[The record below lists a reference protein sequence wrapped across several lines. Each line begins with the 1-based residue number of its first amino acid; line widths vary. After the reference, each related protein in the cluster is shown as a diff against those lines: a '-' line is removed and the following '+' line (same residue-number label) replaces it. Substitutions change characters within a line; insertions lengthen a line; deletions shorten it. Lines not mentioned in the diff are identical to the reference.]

1 MNQARKRTGT
11 KKVLSM
17 ILVLVML
24 LSLLSMAAF
33 TLPTAASSDGAAS
46 NVDFMR
52 IFHLDC
58 GRKYFSVSEI
68 EGIIDQLAANH
79 YTHLQLAF
87 GNDGLRFLLDDM
99 SLTVNGTVY
108 TSDKVTSAIQ
118 QGNRNLTSGSSGELS
133 ESEMDGIIS
142 YANDHGIQIIP
153 MFNAPGHMYTAVNAM
168 TSLGIN
174 GSINYVST
182 LYDGRTSNW
191 AVDPTDATAVE
202 FAEALLQKYVAY
214 FSRKGSTMFNIGAD
228 ESGLN
233 KDNYAS
239 YAAMVNGMNTIVK
252 KAGMTTLA
260 YNDGI
265 YRAAYAESQPEVKFD
280 NDIVICYWTEDGSSS
295 VADFLSK
302 GFKILNNNNAWYYV
316 LGDYLK
322 RTWGSEQWSYKTA
335 SSGVQNTP
343 VTKMMGYTGTE
354 QPVGSILC
362 VWCDGPSVD
371 YNGYGYITQD
381 KTTQQCVYDLIKAMA
396 DANPAYFTDA
406 VKLPAT
412 DTADQVSV
420 VVTGTKGQTATVD
433 AEPVISSYTFEAENV
448 ASYNVTPMVAG
459 KNYTAQGTVT
469 LPVPAGWVQ
478 DASRIRA
485 YIIDNGAVKLLSGT
499 LADGKYT
506 FDVPH
511 FSEMGLLQ
519 IAENGDSTVSVS
531 VNQGST
537 SSSYTLSGDNL
548 PNDGTYTTTDGLASY
563 TVTTGT
569 GETVAEKV
577 GTIVSGN
584 TYIIGNGTQYIKL
597 DGTSITSTTNPAEAT
612 QWTLTASSDGYYITS
627 GNYYLSY
634 SNGSVIVSTDSYY
647 HTAWKWDTSANAFN
661 DDYWWTYY
669 LTYDNGW
676 KVSKSKSGASSQ
688 AYTTRALPGEKT
700 VTFTGVQ
707 TGTTA
712 VTLGDKT
719 YNITVTEKQTVE
731 IPISIVDYRADGL
744 LFDFQVGGATYD
756 YGLVHSYN
764 NDGSKSGVNGGTL
777 SGTSYGTRIAGT
789 TLENTG
795 YVASDGYSGNYYLWG
810 NKWSRSGMVESALGS
825 NGMPVYT
832 NATVA
837 RVAQEL
843 AKGNYNSGEM
853 ANVTNSNKVIYDTFI
868 ASGKVVNS
876 EASKMSDAFSAHK
889 SWDNITNAYDLAWY
903 LLNTLYQADNNTTT
917 VTDANGVSHTVPIY
931 GMAVNAYDSIILTE
945 NNGVYSFDA
954 ANGKSHYD
962 TNSRSIYEDD
972 SVTAKQFY
980 PVDGLGYDAILGDT
994 TDKANDSG
1002 SNRPEH
1008 PNGNYALRGEAQF
1021 VYRDDL
1027 YFEFSGDDDV
1037 YMYINGV
1044 LALDLGGAHGICTKR
1059 VNLKDVAKQCHLTEG
1074 EVATFTFFYMERN
1087 SDASNFKIETNMELV
1102 KRGIS
1107 VQKNAYD
1114 AGYANEIMSGTA
1126 VETGRSVYYD
1136 LVVTNQSNALMNH
1149 ICFSDTDDRGGT
1161 ASFGYGVANAAVTAG
1176 TTKTDGTVSLG
1187 AAGTYEIYVTDAN
1200 NAEVAGTR
1208 QTFGSLSELSAAVA
1222 AVELQPGQSLH
1233 VRFLTATFAVD
1244 KSKILNYVNTVRVTA
1259 AVGSQQLSDEATN
1272 ELYSYNAN
1280 DTSRTYVVDF
1290 GLPLQITGIFDSG
1303 AEKNIGNVKLNDSN
1317 TLKYGTV
1324 VLTSNGYN
1332 SSLVYTRTDDKAIN
1346 DAETIVLDVTYK
1358 MGSSNITLQ
1367 KTLTIIPATSVYYE
1381 DSFAKFTD
1389 GTGKA
1394 ADAKWTTDTDGTA
1407 AKATTTQALTELGKM
1422 SVDDV
1427 YGNDA
1432 AYADS
1437 TKLSMGSAHKVIV
1450 KSDMYEKNDKT
1461 TTWPTATFTFKGTGF
1476 DVISLTDNNSGM
1488 ISVKVY
1494 AVGSDGT
1501 ETLEKTKYVNNYYG
1515 YEFKDGV
1522 WTVNN
1527 SANNALY
1534 QIPVIKVD
1542 DLAYGT
1548 HKVVIT
1554 TAYASYADKTGDNQY
1569 SFWLDAIR
1577 VYDPMGKDN
1586 ATYTKDGEGYPQY
1599 IKLRDQLAKE
1609 NGSVTTNTNLL
1620 FIDGAEKA
1628 AIATYANY
1636 GPNNEVYL
1644 AKGQAITFTVPK
1656 NAKIASIQI
1665 GAKAPNGSAAQMVV
1679 NSGEAKEIQSATEM
1693 YYEIG
1698 TEGQNFTIANN
1709 GNGILSLTNLKIT
1722 FTDKPGSTIAL
1733 TAPTADEQT
1742 AAVMSVRALFAAPEQ
1757 TFVPEHFTAKWSRNV
1772 RKGGTATL
1780 TVKASA
1786 DVESI
1791 TVNGEEITV
1800 YTTKTARSFWGA
1812 KETYHVFT
1820 YRVTNAATA
1829 DYSICAV
1836 NADGV
1841 ASDPITATLTVR
1853 PSIRDWWNGIF
1864 DKWKH

>member
-33 TLPTAASSDGAAS
+33 TLPTAASSDSAAS
-46 NVDFMR
+46 NADFMR

-68 EGIIDQLAANH
+68 KGIIDQLAANH

-87 GNDGLRFLLDDM
+87 GNNGFRFLLNDMSVGSYTSDQVKNALTKGNKTYSNSNKGADSSMLSESDMDAIIAYAEKNGISIIPMLNTPGHMDALVSAMSELKVGSGRTSAEM
-99 SLTVNGTVY
+99 SLTDDAQVNFVKALQQKYINYFAEKGSKY
-108 TSDKVTSAIQ
+108 YNLAADEYSFSALSD
-118 QGNRNLTSGSSGELS
+118 S
-133 ESEMDGIIS
+133 E
-142 YANDHGIQIIP
+142 
-153 MFNAPGHMYTAVNAM
+153 YTAFARYVNAIAKM
-168 TSLGIN
+168 
-174 GSINYVST
+174 V
-182 LYDGRTSNW
+182 
-191 AVDPTDATAVE
+191 
-202 FAEALLQKYVAY
+202 
-214 FSRKGSTMFNIGAD
+214 
-228 ESGLN
+228 
-233 KDNYAS
+233 KD
-239 YAAMVNGMNTIVK
+239 
-252 KAGMTTLA
+252 AGMTPIC

-265 YRAAYAESQPEVKFD
+265 NYSGKTTSVPFD
-280 NDIVICYWTEDGSSS
+280 TAILVCYWAQDANYASVTE
-295 VADFLSK
+295 LSNA
-302 GFKILNNNNAWYYV
+302 GFKIINNNDAWYYV
-316 LGDYLK
+316 LGDYLYDVWADGQ
-322 RTWGSEQWSYKTA
+322 WGYNDALNGIK
-335 SSGVQNTP
+335 NTP
-343 VTKMMGYTGTE
+343 VTQAKNVADKE
-354 QPVGSILC
+354 VPVVGSVLC
-362 VWCDGPSVD
+362 CWCDGPAKVYSSYKTQV
-371 YNGYGYITQD
+371 YN
-381 KTTQQCVYDLIKAMA
+381 LIKAMA
-396 DANPAYFTDA
+396 DANPAYFNDA

-412 DTADQVSV
+412 DTGNQVSV
-420 VVTGTKGQTATVD
+420 VVTGKKGQTATVD
-433 AEPVISSYTFEAENV
+433 ATSVTSTYQFDAENV
-448 ASYNVTPMVAG
+448 ENVVSYNVTPRVAG
-459 KNYTAQGTVT
+459 QNYTAQGTVT
-469 LPVPAGWVQ
+469 LPVPAGWVK

-519 IAENGDSTVSVS
+519 IAENGGSTVSVS

-569 GETVAEKV
+569 GETVADKA

-584 TYIIGNGTQYIKL
+584 TYIIGNGTQYVKL

-627 GNYYLSY
+627 GEYYLSY
-634 SNGSVIVSTDSYY
+634 QYVTFSGWQVIAGKESKF
-647 HTAWKWDTSANAFN
+647 HTAWKWDTSVNAFN
-661 DDYWWTYY
+661 NDYGYGWSTSYY

-676 KVSKSKSGASSQ
+676 KVSTSKSGVSSQ

-719 YNITVTEKQTVE
+719 YNITVNEKQTVE

-810 NKWSRSGMVESALGS
+810 NKWSRSGMVESKLGS

-876 EASKMSDAFSAHK
+876 EADKMSGAFSSHK

-903 LLNTLYQADNNTTT
+903 LLNTLYQADTNTTT
-917 VTDANGVSHTVPIY
+917 VTDENGASHTVPIY

-980 PVDGLGYDAILGDT
+980 PIDGLGYDAILGDT
-994 TDKANDSG
+994 TDKTNDSG

-1021 VYRDDL
+1021 IYRDDL

-1059 VNLKDVAKQCHLTEG
+1059 VNLKDVAQQCHLTEG

-1161 ASFGYGVANAAVTAG
+1161 ASFGFGVANAAVTAG
-1176 TTKTDGTVSLG
+1176 TTKTNGTVSLG

-1208 QTFGSLSELSAAVA
+1208 QTFSSLSELSAAVA

-1233 VRFLTATFAVD
+1233 VRFLTATFAV
-1244 KSKILNYVNTVRVTA
+1244 KESKILNYVNTVRVSA
-1259 AVGSQQLSDEATN
+1259 AVGSQQLSDDATN

-1303 AEKNIGNVKLNDSN
+1303 AEKNIGDVKLNDSN

-1324 VLTSNGYN
+1324 VLTSAGYN

-1358 MGSSNITLQ
+1358 MGSSNVTLQ

-1381 DSFAKFTD
+1381 DSFAKFAP

-1394 ADAKWTTDTDGTA
+1394 SEAKWSIVDNNDSDTTDKSA
-1407 AKATTTQALTELGKM
+1407 NVNQALSALGDKNI
-1422 SVDDV
+1422 
-1427 YGNDA
+1427 YGYDT
-1432 AYADS
+1432 AYEKS
-1437 TKLSMGSAHKVIV
+1437 TKLSMGSAHKVTV
-1450 KSDMYEKNDKT
+1450 TSDMVKDWT
-1461 TTWPTATFTFKGTGF
+1461 DGSAWPTATFTFKGTGF
-1476 DVISLTDNNSGM
+1476 DIISLTDNTSGA
-1488 ISVKVY
+1488 IFVDVY
-1494 AVGSDGT
+1494 AGKEATGT
-1501 ETLEKTKYVNNYYG
+1501 PVKQLTVNNYYG
-1515 YEFKDGV
+1515 YNQDGNGKWV
-1522 WTVNN
+1522 VDTE
-1527 SANNALY
+1527 SSNALY
-1534 QIPVIKVD
+1534 QIPVMKVSGLD
-1542 DLAYGT
+1542 YGEYTAVIRVAYS
-1548 HKVVIT
+1548 KFFD
-1554 TAYASYADKTGDNQY
+1554 TAKKNQY

-1586 ATYTKDGEGYPQY
+1586 DTYKQDNEGYPQY
-1599 IKLRDQLAKE
+1599 IKLRDALVDNTAKKD
-1609 NGSVTTNTNLL
+1609 GAL
-1620 FIDGAEKA
+1620 FIDGGSTAE
-1628 AIATYANY
+1628 ISVYENY

-1644 AKGQAITFTVPK
+1644 ANGQAITFTVPGDA
-1656 NAKIASIQI
+1656 NIASVQI
-1665 GAKAPNGSAAQMVV
+1665 GAKAPNGSAAKMVV

-1698 TEGQNFTIANN
+1698 TEGRNFTIANN
-1709 GNGILSLTNLKIT
+1709 GDGILSLTNLKIT
-1722 FTDKPGSTIAL
+1722 FTDKQDSTITL
-1733 TAPTADEQT
+1733 TPLSTEEQN
-1742 AAVMSVRALFAAPEQ
+1742 AVVMSVRALFAEPEQ
-1757 TFVPEHFTAKWSRNV
+1757 TFEPEHFTAKWSRNV
-1772 RKGGTATL
+1772 RKGGKATL

-1786 DVESI
+1786 DVEAI
-1791 TVNGEEITV
+1791 TVNGEKITV
-1800 YTTKTARSFWGA
+1800 YTTKTARSFWGS
-1812 KETYHVFT
+1812 KENYHVFT

-1829 DYSICAV
+1829 DYSVCAV

-1841 ASDPITATLTVR
+1841 VSDPITAPLTVR

>member
-33 TLPTAASSDGAAS
+33 TLPAAASSDGAAS
-46 NVDFMR
+46 NDDFMR

-68 EGIIDQLAANH
+68 KGIIDQLAENH

-87 GNDGLRFLLDDM
+87 GNNGFRFLLDEMSVGAYTSNQVKAALKNGNNTYSNSKGADSSFLSESDMDKIIEYATTKGISIIPMLNTPGHMDALVSAMSELKVGNSRTNSEM
-99 SLTVNGTVY
+99 SLTDDAQVSFVEALQQKYINYFAAHGSKYYNFAADEY
-108 TSDKVTSAIQ
+108 TFSALSD
-118 QGNRNLTSGSSGELS
+118 S
-133 ESEMDGIIS
+133 E
-142 YANDHGIQIIP
+142 
-153 MFNAPGHMYTAVNAM
+153 YTAFATYVNAIAKM
-168 TSLGIN
+168 
-174 GSINYVST
+174 V
-182 LYDGRTSNW
+182 
-191 AVDPTDATAVE
+191 
-202 FAEALLQKYVAY
+202 
-214 FSRKGSTMFNIGAD
+214 
-228 ESGLN
+228 
-233 KDNYAS
+233 KD
-239 YAAMVNGMNTIVK
+239 
-252 KAGMTTLA
+252 AGMTPIC

-265 YRAAYAESQPEVKFD
+265 NYSGK
-280 NDIVICYWTEDGSSS
+280 TSS
-295 VADFLSK
+295 VAFDTDILVCYWSQAANYASVTELSNA
-302 GFKILNNNNAWYYV
+302 GFKIINNNDAWYYV
-316 LGDYLK
+316 LGDYLYDVWAK
-322 RTWGSEQWSYKTA
+322 GQWGYNDALNGIK
-335 SSGVQNTP
+335 NTP
-343 VTKMMGYTGTE
+343 VTQAKNVADKE
-354 QPVGSILC
+354 VPVVGSVLC
-362 VWCDGPSVD
+362 CWCDGPAKVYSSYKTQV
-371 YNGYGYITQD
+371 YN
-381 KTTQQCVYDLIKAMA
+381 LIKAMA

-412 DTADQVSV
+412 DTGNQVSV

-433 AEPVISSYTFEAENV
+433 AEPIISSYTFDAENV

-569 GETVAEKV
+569 GETVAEKA

-627 GNYYLSY
+627 GEYYLSY
-634 SNGSVIVSTDSYY
+634 RTNGSVMASSYY
-647 HTAWKWDTSANAFN
+647 NTAWKWNTSANAFN
-661 DDYWWTYY
+661 DDDWWTSYY

-676 KVSKSKSGASSQ
+676 KVSKSKSGVSSQ

-876 EASKMSDAFSAHK
+876 EASKMSDAFSSHK

-903 LLNTLYQADNNTTT
+903 LLNTLYQADTNTTM
-917 VTDANGVSHTVPIY
+917 VTDAKGVSHTVPIY

-1021 VYRDDL
+1021 IYRDDL

-1059 VNLKDVAKQCHLTEG
+1059 VNLKDVAQQCHLTEG

-1114 AGYANEIMSGTA
+1114 AGYANAIMSGTA

-1149 ICFSDTDDRGGT
+1149 ICFSDTDKRGGT
-1161 ASFGYGVANAAVTAG
+1161 ASFGFGVANAAVTAG
-1176 TTKTDGTVSLG
+1176 TTSTDGTVSLG

-1233 VRFLTATFAVD
+1233 VRFLTATFAV
-1244 KSKILNYVNTVRVTA
+1244 KESKILNYVNTVRVTA

-1280 DTSRTYVVDF
+1280 DTSKTYVVDF

-1303 AEKNIGNVKLNDSN
+1303 AENNIGNVKLNDSN

-1381 DSFAKFTD
+1381 DSFAQFTD

-1394 ADAKWTTDTDGTA
+1394 VDAKWTTETDSTP
-1407 AKATTTQALTELGKM
+1407 AKATTTQALSALGSK
-1422 SVDDV
+1422 DV
-1427 YGNDA
+1427 YGHDA

-1437 TKLSMGSAHKVIV
+1437 TKLSMGSARKVTV
-1450 KSDMYEKNDKT
+1450 KSDMYEKNDTT

-1515 YEFKDGV
+1515 YECKDGV

-1609 NGSVTTNTNLL
+1609 NGSVTTNDKLL

-1628 AIATYANY
+1628 EIATYANY

-1644 AKGQAITFTVPK
+1644 ANGQAITFTVPK
-1656 NAKIASIQI
+1656 NANIASIQI
-1665 GAKAPNGSAAQMVV
+1665 GAKAPNGSAAKMVV
-1679 NSGEAKEIQSATEM
+1679 NGTETNITSATEM

-1698 TEGQNFTIANN
+1698 TEGRNFTIANN

-1722 FTDKPGSTIAL
+1722 FTDKPDSTIAL
-1733 TAPTADEQT
+1733 TAPTAEEQT

-1757 TFVPEHFTAKWSRNV
+1757 TFEPEHFTAKWSRNV

-1829 DYSICAV
+1829 DYSICALNGEGAV
-1836 NADGV
+1836 
-1841 ASDPITATLTVR
+1841 SDPITATLTVR

>member
-1 MNQARKRTGT
+1 M
-11 KKVLSM
+11 
-17 ILVLVML
+17 
-24 LSLLSMAAF
+24 
-33 TLPTAASSDGAAS
+33 
-46 NVDFMR
+46 
-52 IFHLDC
+52 
-58 GRKYFSVSEI
+58 
-68 EGIIDQLAANH
+68 
-79 YTHLQLAF
+79 
-87 GNDGLRFLLDDM
+87 
-99 SLTVNGTVY
+99 
-108 TSDKVTSAIQ
+108 
-118 QGNRNLTSGSSGELS
+118 
-133 ESEMDGIIS
+133 
-142 YANDHGIQIIP
+142 
-153 MFNAPGHMYTAVNAM
+153 
-168 TSLGIN
+168 
-174 GSINYVST
+174 
-182 LYDGRTSNW
+182 
-191 AVDPTDATAVE
+191 
-202 FAEALLQKYVAY
+202 
-214 FSRKGSTMFNIGAD
+214 
-228 ESGLN
+228 
-233 KDNYAS
+233 
-239 YAAMVNGMNTIVK
+239 
-252 KAGMTTLA
+252 
-260 YNDGI
+260 
-265 YRAAYAESQPEVKFD
+265 
-280 NDIVICYWTEDGSSS
+280 
-295 VADFLSK
+295 
-302 GFKILNNNNAWYYV
+302 
-316 LGDYLK
+316 
-322 RTWGSEQWSYKTA
+322 
-335 SSGVQNTP
+335 
-343 VTKMMGYTGTE
+343 
-354 QPVGSILC
+354 
-362 VWCDGPSVD
+362 
-371 YNGYGYITQD
+371 
-381 KTTQQCVYDLIKAMA
+381 
-396 DANPAYFTDA
+396 
-406 VKLPAT
+406 KLPAT

-459 KNYTAQGTVT
+459 QNYTAQGTVT

-569 GETVAEKV
+569 GETVAEKA

-612 QWTLTASSDGYYITS
+612 QWTLTANDGGYYITS
-627 GNYYLSY
+627 GKYYLSY
-634 SNGSVIVSTDSYY
+634 SSIYDSVVVSTSSRY

-661 DDYWWTYY
+661 DDYGWSTYY

-676 KVSKSKSGASSQ
+676 KVSTSKSGVSSQ

-744 LFDFQVGGATYD
+744 LFDWTYNPD
-756 YGLVHSYN
+756 SQYNNSYRYGLVH
-764 NDGSKSGVNGGTL
+764 GKATGWGQVGTSAIAKQNINTGL
-777 SGTSYGTRIAGT
+777 YEVSGTNSNVEKIAGT
-789 TLENTG
+789 TIQRTG
-795 YVASDGYSGNYYLWG
+795 SDSTSTVFYSNGTDNS
-810 NKWSRSGMVESALGS
+810 WSRAGLVQEQLGA
-825 NGMPVYT
+825 NGMPIYT
-832 NATVA
+832 DAAVQYVAGLLSSGYYNAM
-837 RVAQEL
+837 
-843 AKGNYNSGEM
+843 SGSCN
-853 ANVTNSNKVIYDTFI
+853 AVLQNTFLVSG
-868 ASGKVVNS
+868 ASRSVLGTSTTKF
-876 EASKMSDAFSAHK
+876 SDAFKSAK
-889 SWDNITNAYDLAWY
+889 TYGNISTAYDLAWY
-903 LLNTLYQADNNTTT
+903 LLNTIYQPDTNMTT
-917 VTDANGVSHTVPIY
+917 VTGTDGNQHNVPIY
-931 GMAVNAYDSIILTE
+931 GMGVDTYSSIVLTD
-945 NNGVYSFDA
+945 NGNGKYSFNAGYSGNVKKVLYDRT
-954 ANGKSHYD
+954 NGTISESSNGQD
-962 TNSRSIYEDD
+962 T
-972 SVTAKQFY
+972 TGFY
-980 PVDGLGYDAILGDT
+980 PIDGLGYEQSGLLSKTSAI
-994 TDKANDSG
+994 N
-1002 SNRPEH
+1002 
-1008 PNGNYALRGEAQF
+1008 NGNNNGSFTLRGESQF
-1021 VYRDDL
+1021 VYEHDKEL
-1027 YFEFSGDDDV
+1027 YFTFTGDDDV
-1037 YMYINGV
+1037 YMYINGK
-1044 LALDLGGAHGICTKR
+1044 LALDLGGAHGRNTKT
-1059 VNLKDVAKQCHLTEG
+1059 VNLNDLNAKEYGLVEG
-1074 EVATFTFFYMERN
+1074 QVATFTFFYMERC
-1087 SDASNFKIETNMELV
+1087 SDASTFGIETNMELV

-1149 ICFSDTDDRGGT
+1149 ICFNDTDDRGGT
-1161 ASFGYGVANAAVTAG
+1161 ASFGFGVANAAVTAG

-1208 QTFGSLSELSAAVA
+1208 RTFSSLSDLSAAVA

-1244 KSKILNYVNTVRVTA
+1244 KSKILNYVNTVHVSA

-1280 DTSRTYVVDF
+1280 DTSKTYVVDF

-1303 AEKNIGNVKLNDSN
+1303 ARDNVGNVKLNDSN

-1324 VLTSNGYN
+1324 VLTPDGYN

-1394 ADAKWTTDTDGTA
+1394 ADAKWTTDKDGTA

-1422 SVDDV
+1422 SADAV
-1427 YGNDA
+1427 YGHDA

-1437 TKLSMGSAHKVIV
+1437 TKLSMGSAHNVIV

-1515 YEFKDGV
+1515 YECKDGV

-1609 NGSVTTNTNLL
+1609 NGSVTTNDKLL

-1644 AKGQAITFTVPK
+1644 ANGQAITFTVPE

-1665 GAKAPNGSAAQMVV
+1665 GAKAPNGSAAKMVV
-1679 NSGEAKEIQSATEM
+1679 NGTETNITSATEM

-1698 TEGQNFTIANN
+1698 TEGRNFTIANN

-1757 TFVPEHFTAKWSRNV
+1757 TFEPEHFTAKWSRNV

-1786 DVESI
+1786 DVEAI

-1800 YTTKTARSFWGA
+1800 YTTKTARSFWGS

-1820 YRVTNAATA
+1820 YRETNAATA
-1829 DYSICAV
+1829 DYSVCAL

>member
-33 TLPTAASSDGAAS
+33 TLPTAASSDSAAS

-58 GRKYFSVSEI
+58 GRKYFSVAEI

-87 GNDGLRFLLDDM
+87 GNNGFRFLLDKM
-99 SLTVNGTVY
+99 PVGSY
-108 TSDKVTSAIQ
+108 TSDQVKTALKN
-118 QGNRNLTSGSSGELS
+118 GNNTYSKSKGADSSFLS
-133 ESEMDGIIS
+133 ESDMDKIIEYATTKGIS
-142 YANDHGIQIIP
+142 IIP
-153 MFNAPGHMYTAVNAM
+153 MLNTPGHMDALVSAMSELKVGSNRTSSEMRLTDDAQVSFVKGLQQKYINYFAAHGSKYYNLAADEYSFSELSDSEYTAFATYVNAIAKM
-168 TSLGIN
+168 
-174 GSINYVST
+174 V
-182 LYDGRTSNW
+182 
-191 AVDPTDATAVE
+191 
-202 FAEALLQKYVAY
+202 
-214 FSRKGSTMFNIGAD
+214 
-228 ESGLN
+228 
-233 KDNYAS
+233 KD
-239 YAAMVNGMNTIVK
+239 
-252 KAGMTTLA
+252 AGMTPMC

-265 YRAAYAESQPEVKFD
+265 NYSVK
-280 NDIVICYWTEDGSSS
+280 TSS
-295 VADFLSK
+295 VAFDTDILVCYWAQDTNYASVTELSNA
-302 GFKILNNNNAWYYV
+302 GFKIINNNDAWYYV
-316 LGDYLK
+316 LGDYLYDV
-322 RTWGSEQWSYKTA
+322 W
-335 SSGVQNTP
+335 SSGQWGYNDALNGIKNTP
-343 VTKMMGYTGTE
+343 VTQAKNVADKE
-354 QPVGSILC
+354 VPVVGSVLC
-362 VWCDGPSVD
+362 CWCDGPAKVYSSYKTQV
-371 YNGYGYITQD
+371 YN
-381 KTTQQCVYDLIKAMA
+381 LIKAMA

-412 DTADQVSV
+412 DTGNQVSV
-420 VVTGTKGQTATVD
+420 VVTGKKGQTATVD
-433 AEPVISSYTFEAENV
+433 ATSVTSAYQFDAENV
-448 ASYNVTPMVAG
+448 ENVVSYNVTPMVAG
-459 KNYTAQGTVT
+459 QNYTAQGTVT

-519 IAENGDSTVSVS
+519 IAENGGSTVSVS

-569 GETVAEKV
+569 GETVADKA

-584 TYIIGNGTQYIKL
+584 TYIIGNGTQYVKL

-634 SNGSVIVSTDSYY
+634 QYVAFSGWQVIAGKESEF

-661 DDYWWTYY
+661 NDYGWSTYY

-676 KVSKSKSGASSQ
+676 KVSTSKSGVSSQ

-707 TGTTA
+707 TGTTT

-719 YNITVTEKQTVE
+719 YNITVNEKQTVE

-810 NKWSRSGMVESALGS
+810 NKWSRSGMVESKLGS

-876 EASKMSDAFSAHK
+876 EASKMSDAFSSHK

-903 LLNTLYQADNNTTT
+903 LLNTLYQADTNTTT
-917 VTDANGVSHTVPIY
+917 VTDAKGVSHTVPIY

-972 SVTAKQFY
+972 SVSAKQFY

-1114 AGYANEIMSGTA
+1114 TGYANEIMSGTA

-1149 ICFSDTDDRGGT
+1149 ICFSDTDDRGGA
-1161 ASFGYGVANAAVTAG
+1161 ASFGFGVANAAVTAG

-1208 QTFGSLSELSAAVA
+1208 RTFGRLSDLSAAVA

-1303 AEKNIGNVKLNDSN
+1303 AENNIGNVKLNDSN

-1324 VLTSNGYN
+1324 VLTPAGYN

-1381 DSFAKFTD
+1381 DSFAQFTN

-1394 ADAKWTTDTDGTA
+1394 SAAKWSIVGNNGSVTEDQSTS
-1407 AKATTTQALTELGKM
+1407 KNQALTELGKM
-1422 SVDDV
+1422 SADDV
-1427 YGNDA
+1427 YGRDA

-1437 TKLSMGSAHKVIV
+1437 TKLSMGSARKVTV
-1450 KSDMYEKNDKT
+1450 NANMVNGWTDGSA
-1461 TTWPTATFTFKGTGF
+1461 WPTATFTFKGTGF
-1476 DVISLTDNNSGM
+1476 DVISLTSNTSG
-1488 ISVKVY
+1488 SVVY
-1494 AVGSDGT
+1494 TVTGKNTGKT
-1501 ETLEKTKYVNNYYG
+1501 ETHLVDTYYG
-1515 YEFKDGV
+1515 YKLVDNKWV
-1522 WTVNN
+1522 VDKN
-1527 SANNALY
+1527 SNSTLY
-1534 QIPVIKVD
+1534 QIPVIKVTGLPYD
-1542 DLAYGT
+1542 EYTVTLSVRYGEFFD
-1548 HKVVIT
+1548 HQ
-1554 TAYASYADKTGDNQY
+1554 DKGNY
-1569 SFWLDAIR
+1569 SFWLDAVR

-1586 ATYTKDGEGYPQY
+1586 DTYKQDDEGYPQY
-1599 IKLRDQLAKE
+1599 IKLRDALVTE
-1609 NGSVTTNTNLL
+1609 NVRTTL
-1620 FIDGAEKA
+1620 FIDGAAEANITAYK
-1628 AIATYANY
+1628 NY

-1644 AKGQAITFTVPK
+1644 SNGQAITFTVPK

-1665 GAKAPNGSAAQMVV
+1665 GAKAPDGSAAKMNV
-1679 NSGEAKEIQSATEM
+1679 NGTETNISSATEM

-1698 TEGQNFTIANN
+1698 TEGQNFTIANK

-1722 FTDKPGSTIAL
+1722 FKDKPDSTIAL
-1733 TAPTADEQT
+1733 TPLSTEEQN

-1757 TFVPEHFTAKWSRNV
+1757 TFEPEHFTAKWSRNV

-1791 TVNGEEITV
+1791 TVNGEEITA
-1800 YTTKTARSFWGA
+1800 YTTKTTRSFWGS

-1820 YRVTNAATA
+1820 YRVMNAATA

-1836 NADGV
+1836 NANDAV
-1841 ASDPITATLTVR
+1841 SDPIIATLTVR

>member
-1 MNQARKRTGT
+1 M
-11 KKVLSM
+11 
-17 ILVLVML
+17 
-24 LSLLSMAAF
+24 
-33 TLPTAASSDGAAS
+33 
-46 NVDFMR
+46 
-52 IFHLDC
+52 
-58 GRKYFSVSEI
+58 
-68 EGIIDQLAANH
+68 
-79 YTHLQLAF
+79 
-87 GNDGLRFLLDDM
+87 
-99 SLTVNGTVY
+99 
-108 TSDKVTSAIQ
+108 
-118 QGNRNLTSGSSGELS
+118 
-133 ESEMDGIIS
+133 
-142 YANDHGIQIIP
+142 
-153 MFNAPGHMYTAVNAM
+153 
-168 TSLGIN
+168 
-174 GSINYVST
+174 
-182 LYDGRTSNW
+182 
-191 AVDPTDATAVE
+191 
-202 FAEALLQKYVAY
+202 
-214 FSRKGSTMFNIGAD
+214 
-228 ESGLN
+228 
-233 KDNYAS
+233 
-239 YAAMVNGMNTIVK
+239 
-252 KAGMTTLA
+252 
-260 YNDGI
+260 
-265 YRAAYAESQPEVKFD
+265 
-280 NDIVICYWTEDGSSS
+280 
-295 VADFLSK
+295 
-302 GFKILNNNNAWYYV
+302 
-316 LGDYLK
+316 
-322 RTWGSEQWSYKTA
+322 
-335 SSGVQNTP
+335 
-343 VTKMMGYTGTE
+343 
-354 QPVGSILC
+354 
-362 VWCDGPSVD
+362 
-371 YNGYGYITQD
+371 
-381 KTTQQCVYDLIKAMA
+381 
-396 DANPAYFTDA
+396 
-406 VKLPAT
+406 
-412 DTADQVSV
+412 
-420 VVTGTKGQTATVD
+420 
-433 AEPVISSYTFEAENV
+433 
-448 ASYNVTPMVAG
+448 
-459 KNYTAQGTVT
+459 
-469 LPVPAGWVQ
+469 
-478 DASRIRA
+478 
-485 YIIDNGAVKLLSGT
+485 
-499 LADGKYT
+499 
-506 FDVPH
+506 
-511 FSEMGLLQ
+511 
-519 IAENGDSTVSVS
+519 
-531 VNQGST
+531 
-537 SSSYTLSGDNL
+537 
-548 PNDGTYTTTDGLASY
+548 
-563 TVTTGT
+563 
-569 GETVAEKV
+569 
-577 GTIVSGN
+577 
-584 TYIIGNGTQYIKL
+584 
-597 DGTSITSTTNPAEAT
+597 
-612 QWTLTASSDGYYITS
+612 
-627 GNYYLSY
+627 
-634 SNGSVIVSTDSYY
+634 
-647 HTAWKWDTSANAFN
+647 
-661 DDYWWTYY
+661 
-669 LTYDNGW
+669 
-676 KVSKSKSGASSQ
+676 SSQ

-707 TGTTA
+707 TGTTT

-719 YNITVTEKQTVE
+719 YNITVNEKQTVE

-810 NKWSRSGMVESALGS
+810 NKWSRSGMVESKLGS

-876 EASKMSDAFSAHK
+876 EADKMSAAFSSHK

-903 LLNTLYQADNNTTT
+903 LLNTLYQADTNTTT

-972 SVTAKQFY
+972 SVSAKQFY
-980 PVDGLGYDAILGDT
+980 PIDGLGYDAILGDT
-994 TDKANDSG
+994 TDKTNDSG

-1021 VYRDDL
+1021 IYRDDL

-1059 VNLKDVAKQCHLTEG
+1059 VNLKDVAQQCHLTEG

-1149 ICFSDTDDRGGT
+1149 ICFSDTDSRGGT
-1161 ASFGYGVANAAVTAG
+1161 ASFGFGVVNAAVTAG
-1176 TTKTDGTVSLG
+1176 TTKTNGTVSLG

-1208 QTFGSLSELSAAVA
+1208 QTFSSLSDLSAAVA

-1303 AEKNIGNVKLNDSN
+1303 AENNIGNVKLNDSN

-1324 VLTSNGYN
+1324 VLTSDGYN

-1358 MGSSNITLQ
+1358 MGSSDVTLQ

-1381 DSFAKFTD
+1381 DSFARFTD
-1389 GTGKA
+1389 GTGNA
-1394 ADAKWTTDTDGTA
+1394 AAATWSTDTDDTG
-1407 AKATTTQALTELGKM
+1407 AKATTTQALSELGKK
-1422 SVDDV
+1422 DV
-1427 YGNDA
+1427 YGYDA

-1437 TKLSMGSAHKVIV
+1437 TKLSMGSAHKVTV
-1450 KSDMYEKNDKT
+1450 TKDMYVKGDTT

-1515 YEFKDGV
+1515 YQLKDGV

-1554 TAYASYADKTGDNQY
+1554 TAYASYADKTGDSQY

-1628 AIATYANY
+1628 EIATYANY

-1644 AKGQAITFTVPK
+1644 ANGQAITFTVPK

-1665 GAKAPNGSAAQMVV
+1665 GAKAPNGSAAKMVV
-1679 NSGEAKEIQSATEM
+1679 NGTETNITSATEM
-1693 YYEIG
+1693 YYEID
-1698 TEGQNFTIANN
+1698 TEGRNFTIANN

-1733 TAPTADEQT
+1733 TPLSTEEQND
-1742 AAVMSVRALFAAPEQ
+1742 AVMSVRALFAAPEQ
-1757 TFVPEHFTAKWSRNV
+1757 TFEPEHFTATWSRNV

-1791 TVNGEEITV
+1791 TVNGEEITA
-1800 YTTKTARSFWGA
+1800 YTTKTARSFWGP

-1829 DYSICAV
+1829 DYSVCAL

-1841 ASDPITATLTVR
+1841 ASDPITAPLTVR

>member
-33 TLPTAASSDGAAS
+33 TLPTAASSDSAAS

-68 EGIIDQLAANH
+68 KGIIDQLAANH

-87 GNDGLRFLLDDM
+87 GNNGFRFLLNDMSVGAYTSNQVKTALKNGNNTYSNSKGAVSSILSESDMNKIIEYATEKGISIIPMLNTPGHMDALVSAMSELKVGSSRTSAEM
-99 SLTVNGTVY
+99 SLTDGAQVSFIKALQQKYINYFAEKGSKYYNLAADEY
-108 TSDKVTSAIQ
+108 TFS
-118 QGNRNLTSGSSGELS
+118 ELS
-133 ESEMDGIIS
+133 DSE
-142 YANDHGIQIIP
+142 
-153 MFNAPGHMYTAVNAM
+153 YTAFATYVNAIAKM
-168 TSLGIN
+168 
-174 GSINYVST
+174 V
-182 LYDGRTSNW
+182 
-191 AVDPTDATAVE
+191 
-202 FAEALLQKYVAY
+202 
-214 FSRKGSTMFNIGAD
+214 
-228 ESGLN
+228 
-233 KDNYAS
+233 KD
-239 YAAMVNGMNTIVK
+239 
-252 KAGMTTLA
+252 AGMTPIC

-265 YRAAYAESQPEVKFD
+265 NYSGK
-280 NDIVICYWTEDGSSS
+280 TSS
-295 VADFLSK
+295 VAFDTDILVCYWAQAANYASVTELSNA
-302 GFKILNNNNAWYYV
+302 GFKIINNNDAWYYV
-316 LGDYLK
+316 LGDYLYDV
-322 RTWGSEQWSYKTA
+322 W
-335 SSGVQNTP
+335 SSGQWGYNDALNGIQNTP
-343 VTKMMGYTGTE
+343 VTQAKNVADKE
-354 QPVGSILC
+354 VPVVGSVLC
-362 VWCDGPSVD
+362 CWCDGPAKVYSNYETQV
-371 YNGYGYITQD
+371 YN
-381 KTTQQCVYDLIKAMA
+381 LIKAMA
-396 DANPAYFTDA
+396 DANPAYFTDT

-412 DTADQVSV
+412 DTANQVSV

-433 AEPVISSYTFEAENV
+433 AEPVISSYTFDAENV

-569 GETVAEKV
+569 GETVAEKA

-634 SNGSVIVSTDSYY
+634 SSIYDSVIVSTSSRY

-661 DDYWWTYY
+661 DDYGWSTYY

-676 KVSKSKSGASSQ
+676 KASASESGVSSQ

-980 PVDGLGYDAILGDT
+980 PIDGLGYDAILGDT

-1021 VYRDDL
+1021 IYRDDL

-1059 VNLKDVAKQCHLTEG
+1059 VNLKDVAQQCHLTEG

-1114 AGYANEIMSGTA
+1114 AGYANAIMSGTA

-1149 ICFSDTDDRGGT
+1149 ICFNDTDDRGGT

-1244 KSKILNYVNTVRVTA
+1244 KSKILDYVNTVHVSA

-1303 AEKNIGNVKLNDSN
+1303 ARDNVGDVKLNDSN

-1324 VLTSNGYN
+1324 VLTPDGYN

-1346 DAETIVLDVTYK
+1346 DAETIVLDVTYN
-1358 MGSSNITLQ
+1358 MGRSNVTLQ

-1381 DSFAKFTD
+1381 DSFATFTN

-1407 AKATTTQALTELGKM
+1407 AKATTTQALSALGSK
-1422 SVDDV
+1422 DV
-1427 YGNDA
+1427 YGHDT

-1437 TKLSMGSAHKVIV
+1437 TKLSMGSARKVTVSAGMV
-1450 KSDMYEKNDKT
+1450 KDWTENSA
-1461 TTWPTATFTFKGTGF
+1461 WPTATFTFKGTGF
-1476 DVISLTDNNSGM
+1476 DIISLTDNTSGTVVYN
-1488 ISVKVY
+1488 VKS
-1494 AVGSDGT
+1494 ADGT
-1501 ETLEKTKYVNNYYG
+1501 YNETRFINNYYG
-1515 YEFKDGV
+1515 YKYVNGQWVVDKDG
-1522 WTVNN
+1522 T
-1527 SANNALY
+1527 NALY
-1534 QIPVIKVD
+1534 QIPVIKVT
-1542 DLAYGT
+1542 DLPYGEYT
-1548 HKVVIT
+1548 VTLSVRYGELFDQAKKG
-1554 TAYASYADKTGDNQY
+1554 SY

-1577 VYDPMGKDN
+1577 VYDPMGVN
-1586 ATYTKDGEGYPQY
+1586 NETYVKDGEGYPQY
-1599 IKLRDQLAKE
+1599 IKLRDALVAE
-1609 NGSVTTNTNLL
+1609 NVKSAL
-1620 FIDGAEKA
+1620 FIDGAAEANITDYK
-1628 AIATYANY
+1628 NY

-1644 AKGQAITFTVPK
+1644 ANGQAITFTVPE

-1693 YYEIG
+1693 YYEISKAG
-1698 TEGQNFTIANN
+1698 GSFTITNT
-1709 GNGILSLTNLKIT
+1709 GTGILSLTNLKIT
-1722 FTDKPGSTIAL
+1722 FTTSGQTVAL
-1733 TAPTADEQT
+1733 SAPTAEEQT
-1742 AAVMSVRALFAAPEQ
+1742 TAVKSVRALFAAPEQ
-1757 TFVPEHFTAKWSRNV
+1757 TFEPEHFTATWSRNV

-1791 TVNGEEITV
+1791 TVNGEEITA
-1800 YTTKTARSFWGA
+1800 YTTKTARSFWGP

-1820 YRVTNAATA
+1820 YRVMNAATA
-1829 DYSICAV
+1829 DYSVCAV
-1836 NADGV
+1836 NADGAV
-1841 ASDPITATLTVR
+1841 SDPITATLTVR

>member
-1 MNQARKRTGT
+1 MNQARKRTGM

-33 TLPTAASSDGAAS
+33 TLPAAASSDGAAS
-46 NVDFMR
+46 NADFMR

-68 EGIIDQLAANH
+68 KGIIDQLAANH

-87 GNDGLRFLLDDM
+87 GNNGFRFLLNDMSVGSYTSDNVKSALTNGNNTYSNSKGADSSILSESDMDKIIEYATTKGISIIPMLNTPGHMDALVSAMSELKVGNSRTSSEM
-99 SLTVNGTVY
+99 SLTDGAQVSFIKALQQKYINYFAEKGSKYYNLAADEY
-108 TSDKVTSAIQ
+108 TFSALSD
-118 QGNRNLTSGSSGELS
+118 S
-133 ESEMDGIIS
+133 E
-142 YANDHGIQIIP
+142 
-153 MFNAPGHMYTAVNAM
+153 YTAFA
-168 TSLGIN
+168 T
-174 GSINYVST
+174 YV
-182 LYDGRTSNW
+182 
-191 AVDPTDATAVE
+191 
-202 FAEALLQKYVAY
+202 
-214 FSRKGSTMFNIGAD
+214 
-228 ESGLN
+228 
-233 KDNYAS
+233 
-239 YAAMVNGMNTIVK
+239 NTIAKMVK
-252 KAGMTTLA
+252 DAGMTPIC

-265 YRAAYAESQPEVKFD
+265 NYSGKTTSVPFAT
-280 NDIVICYWTEDGSSS
+280 DILVCYWAQAVNYASVTE
-295 VADFLSK
+295 LSNA
-302 GFKILNNNNAWYYV
+302 GFKIINNNDAWYYV
-316 LGDYLK
+316 LGDYLYDV
-322 RTWGSEQWSYKTA
+322 W
-335 SSGVQNTP
+335 SSGQWGYNDALNGIKNTP
-343 VTKMMGYTGTE
+343 VTQAKNVADKE
-354 QPVGSILC
+354 VPVVGSVLC
-362 VWCDGPSVD
+362 CWCDGPAKVYSSYKTQV
-371 YNGYGYITQD
+371 YN
-381 KTTQQCVYDLIKAMA
+381 LIKAMA

-412 DTADQVSV
+412 DTDDQVSV

-433 AEPVISSYTFEAENV
+433 AEPVISSYTFDAENV

-459 KNYTAQGTVT
+459 QNYTAQGTVT

-519 IAENGDSTVSVS
+519 IAENGGSTVSVS

-569 GETVAEKV
+569 GETVAEKA

-584 TYIIGNGTQYIKL
+584 TYIIGNGTQYVKL

-634 SNGSVIVSTDSYY
+634 QYVAFSGWQVIAGKESEF

-661 DDYWWTYY
+661 NDYWSTYY

-676 KVSKSKSGASSQ
+676 KVSTSKSGVSSQ

-707 TGTTA
+707 TGTTT

-719 YNITVTEKQTVE
+719 YNITVNEKQTVE
-731 IPISIVDYRADGL
+731 IPISIVDYRSDGL

-810 NKWSRSGMVESALGS
+810 NKWSRSGMVASKLGS

-876 EASKMSDAFSAHK
+876 EADKMSAAFSSHK

-903 LLNTLYQADNNTTT
+903 LLNTLYQADTNTTT

-980 PVDGLGYDAILGDT
+980 PIDGLGYDAILGDT

-1021 VYRDDL
+1021 IYRDDL

-1059 VNLKDVAKQCHLTEG
+1059 VNLKDVAQQCHLTEG

-1149 ICFSDTDDRGGT
+1149 ICFSDTDDHGGT
-1161 ASFGYGVANAAVTAG
+1161 ASFGFGVANAAVTAG

-1208 QTFGSLSELSAAVA
+1208 RTFSSLSDLSAAVA
-1222 AVELQPGQSLH
+1222 AVELQLGQSLH

-1244 KSKILNYVNTVRVTA
+1244 KSKILNYVNTLKVTA
-1259 AVGSQQLSDEATN
+1259 FVGKQQLSDDATN
-1272 ELYSYNAN
+1272 ELYSYSAN

-1303 AEKNIGNVKLNDSN
+1303 ARENIGNVKLNDSN

-1324 VLTSNGYN
+1324 VLTSDGYN

-1358 MGSSNITLQ
+1358 MGKSNVTLQ

-1381 DSFAKFTD
+1381 DSFATFTD
-1389 GTGKA
+1389 GTDKA
-1394 ADAKWTTDTDGTA
+1394 ADAKWSIVGNDGNVTA
-1407 AKATTTQALTELGKM
+1407 DKSTSQKQALTELGKM
-1422 SVDDV
+1422 DADAV
-1427 YGNDA
+1427 YGHDA
-1432 AYADS
+1432 AYADSS
-1437 TKLSMGSAHKVIV
+1437 TKLSMGSARKVTVSAGMV
-1450 KSDMYEKNDKT
+1450 KDWTENSA
-1461 TTWPTATFTFKGTGF
+1461 WPTATFTFKGTGF
-1476 DVISLTDNNSGM
+1476 DIISLTDNTSGA
-1488 ISVKVY
+1488 IFVDVY
-1494 AVGSDGT
+1494 AGKEATGT
-1501 ETLEKTKYVNNYYG
+1501 PVKQLTVNNYYG
-1515 YEFKDGV
+1515 YKQDGNGKWV
-1522 WTVNN
+1522 VDTE
-1527 SANNALY
+1527 SSNALY
-1534 QIPVIKVD
+1534 QIPVMKVSGLD
-1542 DLAYGT
+1542 YGEYTAVIRVAYS
-1548 HKVVIT
+1548 KFFD
-1554 TAYASYADKTGDNQY
+1554 TAKKNQY

-1586 ATYTKDGEGYPQY
+1586 AVYTQDNEGYPQY
-1599 IKLRDQLAKE
+1599 IKLRDQLAE
-1609 NGSVTTNTNLL
+1609 DNGSVTTNDKLL

-1628 AIATYANY
+1628 EIATYANY

-1644 AKGQAITFTVPK
+1644 ANGQAITFNVPK
-1656 NAKIASIQI
+1656 NANIASIQI
-1665 GAKAPNGSAAQMVV
+1665 GAKAPNGSAAKMVV

-1693 YYEIG
+1693 YYEISKVG
-1698 TEGQNFTIANN
+1698 NSFTITNT
-1709 GNGILSLTNLKIT
+1709 GTGILSLTNLKIT
-1722 FTDKPGSTIAL
+1722 FTDKPDSTIAL
-1733 TAPTADEQT
+1733 TAPTAEEQT
-1742 AAVMSVRALFAAPEQ
+1742 AAVKSVRALFAAPEQ
-1757 TFVPEHFTAKWSRNV
+1757 TFEPEHFTATWSRNV

-1791 TVNGEEITV
+1791 TVNGEEITA
-1800 YTTKTARSFWGA
+1800 YTTKTARSFWGS

-1829 DYSICAV
+1829 DYSVCAV
-1836 NADGV
+1836 NADGAV
-1841 ASDPITATLTVR
+1841 SDPITATLTVR